1 VTRARLVC
9 APTGKA
15 SRPMAISIQGSFDDA
30 AGEPG
35 WSGPI
40 VCDIVG
46 ITYRQLDYWD
56 RTDLLKPSLSAAQGS
71 GTQRLYSYVDLVR
84 LKIIK
89 GLLEAGVKLQTARKV
104 IESLRDD
111 HGTNW
116 QTANL
121 VIDGAN
127 TVLARDGE
135 HLVDLVRR
143 GQGVLNVVAVGSMV
157 EQLDAAILALAP
169 RDTGVPAPAT
179 REQQA
184 AEGGWAISEPLP
196 HEQVRF
202 AHNSE
207 RQFAKLLD
215 FYNIEWQYEPRTFT
229 LEHDREGRPV
239 QAFTPD
245 FYLPA
250 YDLYIEI
257 TTLNQKL
264 VTKKNRKARR
274 LVELHPEVQIKVL
287 YQRDY
292 LNLLVKYGLE
302 APSQLAD
309 EQAGA
314 LLDLRPTPAPMNGSE
329 AESA

>member
-1 VTRARLVC
+1 MGTTVTSSV
-9 APTGKA
+9 G
-15 SRPMAISIQGSFDDA
+15 DA

-35 WSGPI
+35 YSGPK

-56 RTDLLKPSLSAAQGS
+56 RTDLLKPSLSSAQGS

-84 LKIIK
+84 LKIIR

-111 HGTNW
+111 HGTDW

-143 GQGVLNVVAVGSMV
+143 GQGVLNVVAVGNMV

-169 RDTGVPAPAT
+169 REVAADAPAR

-184 AEGGWAISEPLP
+184 AEGG
-196 HEQVRF
+196 
-202 AHNSE
+202 
-207 RQFAKLLD
+207 
-215 FYNIEWQYEPRTFT
+215 
-229 LEHDREGRPV
+229 
-239 QAFTPD
+239 
-245 FYLPA
+245 
-250 YDLYIEI
+250 
-257 TTLNQKL
+257 
-264 VTKKNRKARR
+264 
-274 LVELHPEVQIKVL
+274 
-287 YQRDY
+287 
-292 LNLLVKYGLE
+292 
-302 APSQLAD
+302 
-309 EQAGA
+309 
-314 LLDLRPTPAPMNGSE
+314 
-329 AESA
+329 